1 MKILVVEDDFSS
13 QQLLLRYLKNQGE
26 TDIAEDGEKAVA
38 LFQKAQAA
46 GVPYDLICLD
56 IMLPTLDGQA
66 VLKQVRALEE
76 AANIWGLAGC
86 KIVMLTALR
95 DADNVMQAFRS
106 QCEVYLSKPISKERL
121 FREIRSLGLPVTQD
135 P

>member
-76 AANIWGLAGC
+76 AANVWGLAA
-86 KIVMLTALR
+86 I
-95 DADNVMQAFRS
+95 
-106 QCEVYLSKPISKERL
+106 
-121 FREIRSLGLPVTQD
+121 LPA